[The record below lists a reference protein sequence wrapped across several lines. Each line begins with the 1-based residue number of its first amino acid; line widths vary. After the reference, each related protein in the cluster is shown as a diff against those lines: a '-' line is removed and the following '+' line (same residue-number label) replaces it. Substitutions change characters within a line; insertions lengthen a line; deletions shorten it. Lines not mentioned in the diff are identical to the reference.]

1 MSKENR
7 SEREKPSATNE
18 KFVAKM
24 KEMLSTSIE
33 VKMEI
38 NGLWKSCLC
47 YDLIIARKIEV
58 TH

>member
-1 MSKENR
+1 MSKESR
-7 SEREKPSATNE
+7 SERGKPTAANE

-24 KEMLSTSIE
+24 KEMLSTSTE